1 LQNVLQ
7 IPYLLVSQVYYTRK
21 LSCYNLS
28 FYSLKDSQAACYLWN
43 EAEGQRGSC
52 EIATCLLTYIKS
64 LPTNIDQV
72 AFYSDCCTG
81 QHRNIFVAIALLH
94 AVNST
99 SNIQTID
106 HKYLE
111 SGHTQME
118 SDSIHAAIETAKKRT
133 EVFVPSQWDTVI
145 RLARKKRPYTVVPL
159 KYFDFLNLKPLGN
172 SLLSANAVD
181 AKGQRVQWMKIRW
194 LRFRKSEPN
203 DIFFKYQFDGD
214 FRSMKIK
221 SSRKTKAATA
231 PVPQLY
237 LTKLSISSAKKA
249 DLVSLCS
256 DGTIPS
262 EFHAYIKTL
271 PDSNTIRDRLPDPD
285 IIEDDVDSDAN

>member
-1 LQNVLQ
+1 
-7 IPYLLVSQVYYTRK
+7 
-21 LSCYNLS
+21 
-28 FYSLKDSQAACYLWN
+28 
-43 EAEGQRGSC
+43 
-52 EIATCLLTYIKS
+52 
-64 LPTNIDQV
+64 
-72 AFYSDCCTG
+72 
-81 QHRNIFVAIALLH
+81 
-94 AVNST
+94 
-99 SNIQTID
+99 
-106 HKYLE
+106 
-111 SGHTQME
+111 ME

-231 PVPQLY
+231 SVPQLY